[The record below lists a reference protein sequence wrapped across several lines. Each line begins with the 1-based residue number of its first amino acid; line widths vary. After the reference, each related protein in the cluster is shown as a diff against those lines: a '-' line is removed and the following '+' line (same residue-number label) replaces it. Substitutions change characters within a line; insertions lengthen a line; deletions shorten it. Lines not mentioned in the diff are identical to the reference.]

1 MEGTVYQT
9 RKNLEEDAAARLKA
23 YGVELKRLRVQMGTL
38 QGRRYYHQRMD
49 VQAQIESLEEK
60 CAFIESEIELRE
72 YDRETEKFLQLSTE
86 KQDIVTKKIH
96 RKETFLAQ
104 KQKDGRQT
112 RKRTTARN
120 IKVQN
125 NTGTTMTAAN
135 GASQSVLMDEFNARY
150 NKKIPTIYMVVGDS
164 CNYCES
170 GKMCKMDAT
179 MVCDNCGNATSFID
193 SSSGSLTYND
203 EVEYSN
209 FSYRRIAHFTEWL
222 SNFQARE
229 NANIP
234 EQVLEDIMFKL
245 KEQKV
250 TNASK
255 ITPMLIRSV
264 LKELKLNKY
273 YDNTVLI
280 SCLLSGKSPPR
291 LTPQQEDRLK
301 RMFLMIQDSFEKHCP
316 VERKNFLSYSYV
328 IYKFCQLLGLDDYL
342 QYFSLL
348 KCKEKLAK
356 MDAIFK
362 NICMD
367 LQWEFIPSL

>member
-1 MEGTVYQT
+1 MDATVNQT
-9 RKNLEEDAAARLKA
+9 RKHIEENAAAQLKA
-23 YGVELKRLRVQMGTL
+23 YEAELDRLHDRMGTF
-38 QGRRYYHQRMD
+38 QGRRDYHQKMD
-49 VQAQIESLEEK
+49 VQQQIESLEEK
-60 CAFIESEIELRE
+60 CACIESEIELRE
-72 YDRETEKFLQLSTE
+72 YDKETALFLQLATE

-150 NKKIPTIYMVVGDS
+150 NNKIPTIYMVVGDS

-170 GKMCKMDAT
+170 GKMCKMNAT
-179 MVCDNCGNATSFID
+179 MVCETCGNATSFID
-193 SSSGSLTYND
+193 SSSGSLTYDD

-234 EQVLEDIMFKL
+234 DQVLEDIMFKL
-245 KEQKV
+245 KERKSNV
-250 TNASK
+250 SS
-255 ITPMLIRSV
+255 ITPMLIRSI

-280 SCLLSGKSPPR
+280 SCLLSGRSPPR

-301 RMFLMIQDSFEKHCP
+301 RMFLLIQDSFEKHCP

-328 IYKFCQLLGLDDYL
+328 IYKFCQLLGLNDYL

>member
-1 MEGTVYQT
+1 MEQAIQQT
-9 RKNLEEDAAARLKA
+9 RVALEKKTSGRLGKINDELKELR
-23 YGVELKRLRVQMGTL
+23 GRLKRLS
-38 QGRRYYHQRMD
+38 GRRHHHDRMD
-49 VQAQIESLEEK
+49 IQDQIEQLEEEAASIQSGTK
-60 CAFIESEIELRE
+60 LRQ
-72 YDRETEKFLQLSTE
+72 YDREAAQFLERSTE
-86 KQDIVTKKIH
+86 KQDIVTKKIN
-96 RKETFLAQ
+96 RDESFVAQ
-104 KQKDGRQT
+104 KQNDGRQA

-120 IKVQN
+120 IKVQD

-135 GASQSVLMDEFNARY
+135 GASQSVLMDEFNAKY
-150 NKKIPTIYMVVGDS
+150 NEKIPTIYMVVGDS
-164 CNYCES
+164 CKHCET
-170 GKMCKMDAT
+170 GKMCKMNAH
-179 MVCDNCGNATSFID
+179 MVCDQCGSAKAFID
-193 SSSGSLTYND
+193 SSSDGLTYND

-229 NANIP
+229 NTTIP
-234 EQVLEDIMFKL
+234 DEVLEDIMFKL
-245 KEQKV
+245 KER
-250 TNASK
+250 K
-255 ITPMLIRSV
+255 ISNMKDIDILLIRKI

-280 SCLLSGKSPPR
+280 SCLLSGRSPPR

-328 IYKFCQLLGLDDYL
+328 IYKFCQLLGLDEYL

-356 MDAIFK
+356 MDAIFQK
-362 NICMD
+362 ICRD
-367 LQWEFIPSL
+367 LQWEFIPSV